1 MEGEQPYLGDLSTPW
16 LLKDM
21 AIELICLRLWVAVER
36 LQRNIWNPLS
46 RHGWKE
52 KLLLCLGSFLICCK
66 VEIHLGGMKKYTGC
80 WTNSYRYLIL
90 VWKKLLC
97 SFHKEVWCRD
107 TSAPGGVA
115 SHVHHP
121 TEEERWPYR
130 AEIAEVRLHV
140 LDVGFVVFLIVVL
153 LKDEIWPSSI
163 PATPAVDPVTPDT
176 LHTATSIGS
185 PPWWCT
191 VLSHLAWF
199 MDSWRG
205 HLRVLR
211 ILIKT
216 IIIQS

>member
-1 MEGEQPYLGDLSTPW
+1 
-16 LLKDM
+16 M

-52 KLLLCLGSFLICCK
+52 KLLLWFVVKLRSILEVWKNVRDVGLMI
-66 VEIHLGGMKKYTGC
+66 
-80 WTNSYRYLIL
+80 NSYWYLIL

-216 IIIQS
+216 IIFNLNMYVHTILYLYIQKSVLKIS